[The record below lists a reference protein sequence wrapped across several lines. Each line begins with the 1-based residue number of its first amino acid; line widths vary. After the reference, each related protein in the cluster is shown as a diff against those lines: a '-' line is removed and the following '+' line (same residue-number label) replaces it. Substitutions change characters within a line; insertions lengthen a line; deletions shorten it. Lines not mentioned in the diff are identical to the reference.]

1 MIYLKLGN
9 ETSNLYS
16 QNFNIG
22 YKFLFKNSIYES
34 RMFPNQSD
42 SQQNVCKLPRLRLTG
57 HVNLEKYVAC
67 KMKEEWG
74 YLAKGRWYLNKTV
87 TSRWLHKKI
96 NCTYRNLTRLGNDFE
111 LSYSDFAKLDDG
123 QIISNDVIEVNCE
136 LANENKTSFN
146 NLYVQIVDKYE
157 SLKKS
162 LVNNDRNESF
172 EQRKSCEPMNILLL
186 SYDSLSRVS
195 WFKRLPQTTEYMLDG
210 MKFDLL
216 YGFNILG
223 DG

>member
-1 MIYLKLGN
+1 
-9 ETSNLYS
+9 
-16 QNFNIG
+16 
-22 YKFLFKNSIYES
+22 
-34 RMFPNQSD
+34 MFANQSD
-42 SQQNVCKLPRLRLTG
+42 SQQKVCKLPMLRLTG
-57 HVNLEKYVAC
+57 HDNLEKYVAC

-74 YLAKGRWYLNKTV
+74 YLATGRWHLNKTV
-87 TSRWLHKKI
+87 TSRWLHKNI
-96 NCTYRNLTRLGNDFE
+96 NCTYRNLTRSGNDFE

-123 QIISNDVIEVNCE
+123 QIVSNDVIEVNCV

-162 LVNNDRNESF
+162 LVNNNNDRNESS

-195 WFKRLPQTTEYMLDG
+195 WFKRLPQTTEYMLDE

-223 DG
+223 DGYYKLICYI